1 MKFHKRKKV
10 HKKSRNNNINHTKDI
25 NDSEIESDDI
35 LSSVASDENN
45 LALLNKRKKL
55 NDAINDDISHDDV
68 TDNDDSNDDKNED
81 IFNNPEERKIYLAKK
96 YLKDLGVQSSDGE
109 NSSET
114 SLNNEDEQKSSKLS
128 DDDFSSDENEEK
140 KKKISKMLM
149 EKEKSKNRKSLL
161 NLGNKI
167 KLFYD
172 EKLSTKLLNSNKKDT
187 KNSNI
192 LNNKIDENVIF
203 FRGHKKSVTCVA
215 CPDYNLSFMDQYDY
229 TYNKY
234 KGYNNGKFYEH
245 DDNAEN
251 YSMGW
256 YNSNNNDSDVN
267 YKEKIIE
274 PKIFEN
280 TSISTIYTGG
290 KDACI
295 IEWDLIKGEKV
306 HIYKGYSNSFVEYG
320 NKGINHFKSVMDIY
334 CHKFNSFFI
343 SVGSDNLIN
352 VWDNRIK
359 KKCTNS
365 IVGHKNIISGII
377 GCNETTDELN
387 IDHNFFTSSYDK
399 TIKLW
404 DLRFFDKCLNTYLG
418 HTNNILS
425 MNSICQNKLV
435 TSSSDYTLRVWN
447 TKNDNHILYSINYE
461 IIESCCTLN
470 NKIFIAGTF
479 SGHIYIFTS
488 SYKKPIYI
496 QKNAHNASS
505 ITALISI
512 PFTNIFISGSY
523 DGYVHFWEYKNINKI
538 VGNVNK
544 IMTVQIYGTV
554 NKFSFSHNYKY
565 LFVAVG
571 NEMKHGIWTR
581 TKNKNGLA
589 IIPLH
594 FLS

>member
-1 MKFHKRKKV
+1 MKFHKRKKTL
-10 HKKSRNNNINHTKDI
+10 KKNRNNNINHTKNN

-35 LSSVASDENN
+35 LSSAESNDNN
-45 LALLNKRKKL
+45 LALLHKKKK
-55 NDAINDDISHDDV
+55 INDNISDDDV
-68 TDNDDSNDDKNED
+68 NDNNNSNDDENDD

-96 YLKDLGVQSSDGE
+96 YLKDLGVQSSDRD
-109 NSSET
+109 NSSE
-114 SLNNEDEQKSSKLS
+114 SSVNSDDEQKLSKLS
-128 DDDFSSDENEEK
+128 NDLSSDENEEK
-140 KKKISKMLM
+140 KKIISKMLM
-149 EKEKSKNRKSLL
+149 EKEKSKSVKSIL
-161 NLGNKI
+161 NLGNKVKI
-167 KLFYD
+167 FYD
-172 EKLSTKLLNSNKKDT
+172 EVLSTKSLNINKKDT
-187 KNSNI
+187 KNVDT

-215 CPDYNLSFMDQYDY
+215 CPDYNLSFLDQYDY
-229 TYNKY
+229 TYSNNKY

-245 DDNAEN
+245 DNNNTEN
-251 YSMGW
+251 YSFSW
-256 YNSNNNDSDVN
+256 HDNINYNDNNVDH
-267 YKEKIIE
+267 KEIIIE

-306 HIYKGYSNSFVEYG
+306 HIYKGCSSSYTKFG

-359 KKCTNS
+359 KECINS
-365 IVGHKNIISGII
+365 NVGHKNIISGII
-377 GCNETTDELN
+377 GCNDTTEELH

-404 DLRFFDKCLNTYLG
+404 DLRFFDKCINTYLG

-425 MNSICQNKLV
+425 MNSISQNKLV
-435 TSSSDYTLRVWN
+435 TSSSDYTLRIWN

-488 SYKKPIYI
+488 SYKKPICI
-496 QKNAHNASS
+496 QKNAHSAYS

-538 VGNVNK
+538 AGNVNK
-544 IMTVQIYGTV
+544 ILTVQIYGTI

-565 LFVAVG
+565 LFIAVG
-571 NEMKHGIWTR
+571 NEMKHGTWTR
-581 TKNKNGLA
+581 TKNKSGLA